1 MHVWNGEGSVC
12 FGDSEGVL
20 QNHIRKVV
28 DKNKHFLHSGCR
40 LDRKSFRTG
49 QLAKGC
55 CVTQLLWAQMETI
68 EYEMRAR
75 VGWPLVKGC
84 TSCWRWVCTYIE
96 LSLGHFST
104 SSLKNSNSSKKPL
117 ENLFRCWWCYI
128 SILRSETQIEHT
140 DQILGGKNVRT
151 GLGTERSEIKKTF
164 SKTLSESNSS
174 RHWKSEGDCTKLN
187 SEGG

>member
-75 VGWPLVKGC
+75 VGWPVVKGC

-104 SSLKNSNSSKKPL
+104 SSLKNSNSSKKPWNQRL
-117 ENLFRCWWCYI
+117 DDATFLFCNQKHR
-128 SILRSETQIEHT
+128 LNTQIKFWEEKMSE
-140 DQILGGKNVRT
+140 QVW
-151 GLGTERSEIKKTF
+151 GLKEVK
-164 SKTLSESNSS
+164 
-174 RHWKSEGDCTKLN
+174 
-187 SEGG
+187 